1 MFLFSLFV
9 INVNM
14 NIYSFDTSEP
24 IIKLEHFNGE
34 EGHILDKFRNEK
46 KSDLVRIQV
55 HQDNNIAIGIYE
67 KYGFVEVKRA
77 EWNHDFLVMELV
89 L

>member
-1 MFLFSLFV
+1 MGSSPTSATIWPVGQEVKTPPFHGGNMGSIPVRVTKTNKSELF
-9 INVNM
+9 
-14 NIYSFDTSEP
+14 
-24 IIKLEHFNGE
+24 
-34 EGHILDKFRNEK
+34 R
-46 KSDLVRIQV
+46 KSKLVRIQV